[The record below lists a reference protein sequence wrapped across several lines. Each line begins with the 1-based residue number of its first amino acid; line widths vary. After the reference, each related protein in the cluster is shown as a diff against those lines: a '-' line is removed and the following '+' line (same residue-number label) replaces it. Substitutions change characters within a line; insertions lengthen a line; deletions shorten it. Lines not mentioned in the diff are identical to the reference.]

1 MNKRLMYIFTFIILT
16 AAEVLIALY
25 VHDSFVRPYIGDVLI
40 MGVLYCLI
48 RSFLP
53 DGIRLLPLWLF
64 LVGILAEVLQYFN
77 LSYVLFHS
85 DNVFIRILLGATFD
99 LKDVACYAA
108 GCLIIA
114 ILEKYTKGGCRR

>member
-25 VHDSFVRPYIGDVLI
+25 VHGSFVRPYIGDVLI

-77 LSYVLFHS
+77 LSYVLS
-85 DNVFIRILLGATFD
+85 LQDNVFIRILLGSTFD
-99 LKDVACYAA
+99 LKDIACYGA
-108 GCLIIA
+108 GCLIIS
-114 ILEKYTKGGCRR
+114 ILEKCTKGGCRR

>member
-25 VHDSFVRPYIGDVLI
+25 VHGSFVRPYIGDVLV

-77 LSYVLFHS
+77 LSYVLS
-85 DNVFIRILLGATFD
+85 LQDNVFIRILLGSTFD
-99 LKDVACYAA
+99 LKDIACYGA
-108 GCLIIA
+108 GCLIIS
-114 ILEKYTKGGCRR
+114 ILEKCTKGGCRR

>member
-25 VHDSFVRPYIGDVLI
+25 VHDSFVRPYIGDVLV

-77 LSYVLFHS
+77 LSYVLS
-85 DNVFIRILLGATFD
+85 LQDNVFIRILLGSTFD
-99 LKDVACYAA
+99 LKDVACYGA
-108 GCLIIA
+108 GCLIIS
-114 ILEKYTKGGCRR
+114 ILEKCTKGGCRK

>member
-25 VHDSFVRPYIGDVLI
+25 VHGSFVRPYIGDVLV

-77 LSYVLFHS
+77 LSYVLS
-85 DNVFIRILLGATFD
+85 LQDNVFIRILLGSTFD
-99 LKDVACYAA
+99 LKDVACYGA
-108 GCLIIA
+108 GCLIIS
-114 ILEKYTKGGCRR
+114 ILEKCTKGGCRR

>member
-77 LSYVLFHS
+77 LSYVLS
-85 DNVFIRILLGATFD
+85 LQDNVFIRILLGSTFD
-99 LKDVACYAA
+99 LKDIACYGA
-108 GCLIIA
+108 GCLIIS
-114 ILEKYTKGGCRR
+114 ILEKCTKGGCRR